1 MNMKIE
7 NSLDWHGVHS
17 NIRLQI
23 QQLGY
28 NPDLQRLLN
37 NITNMVTELSKLEV
51 TFRRTHKHSFLDET
65 VSEINKAI
73 DHLEKLILMAKLMK

>member
-1 MNMKIE
+1 MKIE
-7 NSLDWHGVHS
+7 SSLDWHEVHS
-17 NIRLQI
+17 KLRSQI
-23 QQLGY
+23 QQLGWY

-51 TFRRTHKHSFLDET
+51 TFRRIHKHSMLVET

>member
-1 MNMKIE
+1 MKIE
-7 NSLDWHGVHS
+7 SSLDWHEVHS
-17 NIRLQI
+17 KIRLQV

-51 TFRRTHKHSFLDET
+51 TSRRTHKYSALDET
-65 VSEINKAI
+65 VSDINKAI
-73 DHLEKLILMAKLMK
+73 DHLEKLILMAKLMN